1 MELDLLI
8 FIDNL
13 EFVIEY
19 LIRLVKTFI
28 SQLLKIANNIISNCK
43 FFISW
48 YKYKK
53 YLKNGIFKIICES
66 SEHLDKIIMFYSKCK
81 WNKVKK

>member
-28 SQLLKIANNIISNCK
+28 SQLLKIDNNIISNYK
-43 FFISW
+43 FFINW

-53 YLKNGIFKIICES
+53 YLIIN
-66 SEHLDKIIMFYSKCK
+66 I
-81 WNKVKK
+81 

>member
-28 SQLLKIANNIISNCK
+28 SQLLKIDNNIISNYK
-43 FFISW
+43 FFINW

-53 YLKNGIFKIICES
+53 DLIINILKMEYLK
-66 SEHLDKIIMFYSKCK
+66 
-81 WNKVKK
+81 

>member
-28 SQLLKIANNIISNCK
+28 SQLLKIANNIISNYE
-43 FFISW
+43 FFINW

-53 YLKNGIFKIICES
+53 YLIIN
-66 SEHLDKIIMFYSKCK
+66 I
-81 WNKVKK
+81 